1 MRGTAVVTGASAGLG
16 RIYADRLA
24 RRGYDLLLVARR
36 ADRLAELAT
45 ELEAQYPIRA
55 EVLVADLGEA
65 RDLDRVA
72 TRLGED
78 EAITCLVNNAG
89 TSTLGPLSGSKASD
103 ESAMINVNVT
113 ALTRLTVA
121 VLERF
126 RRLSSGTIVNVG
138 SVLGFHSLPISAIYS
153 GTKGYVTNFTRGLQ
167 EELAGTGIVVQL
179 VAPAATA
186 TDIWDISGVP
196 LSNLDPDTVM
206 TAGDCVDASMAG
218 LALGESVTL
227 TSVED
232 IQLFSDYET
241 ARLKLLSA
249 SQTSRPA
256 SRYNLSKQGT
266 A

>member
-1 MRGTAVVTGASAGLG
+1 M
-16 RIYADRLA
+16 
-24 RRGYDLLLVARR
+24 
-36 ADRLAELAT
+36 
-45 ELEAQYPIRA
+45 
-55 EVLVADLGEA
+55 
-65 RDLDRVA
+65 
-72 TRLGED
+72 
-78 EAITCLVNNAG
+78 
-89 TSTLGPLSGSKASD
+89 
-103 ESAMINVNVT
+103 
-113 ALTRLTVA
+113 
-121 VLERF
+121 
-126 RRLSSGTIVNVG
+126 
-138 SVLGFHSLPISAIYS
+138 
-153 GTKGYVTNFTRGLQ
+153 TNFTRGLQ